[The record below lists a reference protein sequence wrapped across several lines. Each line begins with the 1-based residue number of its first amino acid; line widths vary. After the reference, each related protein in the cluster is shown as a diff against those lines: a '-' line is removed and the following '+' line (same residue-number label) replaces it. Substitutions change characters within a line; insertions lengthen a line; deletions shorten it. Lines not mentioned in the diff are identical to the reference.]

1 MDILMVFWNSVWRN
15 TMRAIDHA
23 PPKHSAEEWAA
34 YSRSLERRSP
44 IERATRRAPLQ
55 RPAALR

>member
-15 TMRAIDHA
+15 TMRAIDQA

-34 YSRSLERRSP
+34 YARSLQRRNPSEGLVSRSSFPRS
-44 IERATRRAPLQ
+44 
-55 RPAALR
+55 ALH